1 MQSWLQYLLR
11 GLSLAPVVVAGVEK
25 LSGEA
30 PGATKKQLAMDS
42 LALASG
48 VGQAIAPNSAPEI
61 QAFSGL
67 IGSTI
72 DNLVGTFNAAG
83 MFQHR

>member
-1 MQSWLQYLLR
+1 MWLQYLMR

-25 LSGEA
+25 LAGEA
-30 PGATKKQLAMDS
+30 PGATKKQMALDS

-48 VGQAIAPNSAPEI
+48 VGQAVAPEQAGEI

-72 DNLVGTFNAAG
+72 DNLVGTLNAAG
-83 MFQHR
+83 KFQHK